1 METNYKQILD
11 DINDI
16 KDRIAILAKEQKN
29 LKPQRKSVHF
39 NGERTIDPSEATYK
53 VGNNKSELRYLYAA
67 YGLLRGKGFE
77 ITESSFK
84 PLDADEYYQKTGKNL
99 DKKLCGK
106 HPLMALLYHIDLILK
121 QYDYEIPKKEVM
133 AKPYPWSKELKKIRV
148 YDIDNY
154 EKIVCVGE

>member
-11 DINDI
+11 EI
-16 KDRIAILAKEQKN
+16 KDRIADLAKEQKN
-29 LKPQRKSVHF
+29 LKPQRKTVHF

-53 VGNNKSELRYLYAA
+53 VDNNKSELRYLYAA

-84 PLDADEYYQKTGKNL
+84 PLDADEYYQKTGKSL
-99 DKKLCGK
+99 DKQLCGK
-106 HPLMALLYHIDLILK
+106 HPLMALLSDIDFILN
-121 QYDYEIPKKEVM
+121 QYGYEIPKKEIT
-133 AKPYPWSKELKKIRV
+133 KKFYWSKELKKIKV

>member
-11 DINDI
+11 EI
-16 KDRIAILAKEQKN
+16 KDRIADLAKEQKN
-29 LKPQRKSVHF
+29 LKPQRKTVHF

-53 VGNNKSELRYLYAA
+53 VDNNKSELRYLYAA

-84 PLDADEYYQKTGKNL
+84 PLDADEYYQKTGKSL
-99 DKKLCGK
+99 DKQLCGK
-106 HPLMALLYHIDLILK
+106 HPLMALLSNIDLILQ
-121 QYDYEIPKKEVM
+121 QYGYEIPKKEIT
-133 AKPYPWSKELKKIRV
+133 KKFYWSKELKKIKV

>member
-11 DINDI
+11 DIDDI
-16 KDRIAILAKEQKN
+16 KDRIADLAKEQKN
-29 LKPQRKSVHF
+29 LKPQRKTVHF
-39 NGERTIDPSEATYK
+39 KGERTIDPSEATYK
-53 VGNNKSELRYLYAA
+53 VDNNKSELRYLYAA

-84 PLDADEYYQKTGKNL
+84 PLDADEYYQKTGKSL
-99 DKKLCGK
+99 DKQLCGK
-106 HPLMALLYHIDLILK
+106 HPLMALLSNIDLILQ
-121 QYDYEIPKKEVM
+121 QYGYEIPKKEIT
-133 AKPYPWSKELKKIRV
+133 KKFYWSKELKKIKV